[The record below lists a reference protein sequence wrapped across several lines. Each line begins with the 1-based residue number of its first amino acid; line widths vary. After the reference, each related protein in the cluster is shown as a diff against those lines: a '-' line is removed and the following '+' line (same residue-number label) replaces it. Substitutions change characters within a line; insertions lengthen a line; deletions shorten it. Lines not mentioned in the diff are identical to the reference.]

1 MRTRTQIY
9 NSLLKYQVDLSF
21 STEIAVLKHSNWND
35 ARVVLDY
42 GCGNA
47 YFSYCLSQKYP
58 NKIFYCC
65 DRDED
70 ILNVGQFTERMNLV
84 RGEYPT
90 VKIPNNIDFFII
102 RHLTSYLND
111 RKSFFSWIKEHAAND
126 ASILLIDAYD
136 ENLIIEPFMPNFQK
150 GLDTFYE
157 KVDKEGGQRSLH
169 DIIKGELEREGFR
182 YCDEL
187 KIVVNSEEPLK
198 KEKLFI
204 YMNLVAEL
212 DNGLPLSEAIR
223 EELMQWV
230 TNPDSYLQYGLFASL
245 FQLSQ

>member
-1 MRTRTQIY
+1 MRTRTQLY
-9 NSLLKYQVDLSF
+9 DSLLKYQVDLSF
-21 STEIAVLKHSNWND
+21 GTEISILKHSDWNE
-35 ARVVLDY
+35 ASIVLDY

-47 YFSYCLSQKYP
+47 YFSYCLSRKYP
-58 NKIFYCC
+58 NKTFYCC

-70 ILNVGQFTERMNLV
+70 ILKTGRCTEHMNLIC
-84 RGEYPT
+84 GEFPD
-90 VKIPNNIDFFII
+90 VKLPDNIDFFII
-102 RHLTSYLND
+102 RHLTSYLSD
-111 RKSFFSWIKEHAAND
+111 RKSFFSWIKEHAARN

-150 GLDTFYE
+150 GLNMFYE

-169 DIIKGELEREGFR
+169 DIIKGELKNEGFS

-187 KIVVNSEEPLK
+187 KIVVNSEETLK

-230 TNPDSYLQYGLFASL
+230 MNPDSYLQYGLFASL
-245 FQLSQ
+245 FQISK